1 MILRT
6 IAALGICTLLAA
18 CSFGQAAS
26 DSGSVG
32 STHTVRLQQAP
43 AQAARCF
50 ARNAEEHSSALVAEV
65 NSTRDG
71 GAETIVKVKNGV
83 LYASADFRRAAAG
96 SSATITLMVMTRRRS
111 ELLDSLLEGC

>member
-1 MILRT
+1 MIFRA
-6 IAALGICTLLAA
+6 IPALGVCALLAA
-18 CSFGQAAS
+18 CTFGQAAP
-26 DSGSVG
+26 SGAG
-32 STHTVRLQQAP
+32 GTTHTVRLQQAP

-83 LYASADFRRAAAG
+83 VYATAEFRRASAG
-96 SSATITLMVMTRRRS
+96 SSATITLMVITRRSS
-111 ELLDSLLEGC
+111 ELLDALVEGC